1 MAPRRRI
8 GKKLFRSFLP
18 IWLVLAL
25 AVVIALASIIYGIS
39 RPPRRPYL
47 VTPEAFSQISGP
59 VLRITDET
67 WRNRDGTSARGW
79 LLRGTPGAPAVI
91 FLHRYGADRS
101 WLFNLGVKLNETANF
116 TILWPDLRGHGLNP
130 PVSWTS
136 FGTREGD
143 DLLAAL
149 DFLRMLKGAGTTRL
163 IGDHIGLYGVE
174 LGAYT
179 ALLGASHDTGVEVL
193 VLDSVPGNADDLLSS
208 ALRDHIGIDNKVLRY
223 LARGAIRIYFVGKYQ
238 NASSCQLAASLKVR
252 RVLLLSGKD
261 AGSLRNSTMAL
272 GQCFPDQQTV
282 EAKTDLPLTG
292 FNLTS
297 GTGEQG
303 DFYDRQVIDFF
314 DRNLH

>member
-25 AVVIALASIIYGIS
+25 AIVIALASIIYGIS

-47 VTPEAFSQISGP
+47 VTPQAFSQISGP
-59 VLRITDET
+59 ALRITDEI
-67 WRNRDGTSARGW
+67 WGNRDGTRARGW
-79 LLRGTPGAPAVI
+79 LLKGRQGAPAVI

-136 FGTREGD
+136 FGTREAD

-149 DFLRMLKGAGTTRL
+149 DFLRTLKGAGATRL

-179 ALLGASHDTGVEVL
+179 ALLGARNDTSVQVL
-193 VLDSVPGNADDLLSS
+193 VLDSVPVNADDLLSS
-208 ALRDHIGIDNKVLRY
+208 ALRDDIGIDNKVLLY
-223 LARGAIRIYFVGKYQ
+223 VARGAIRVYFVGKYQ
-238 NASSCQLAASLKVR
+238 NAPSCQIAAFLNNR

-261 AGSLRNSTMAL
+261 AGSLCDSTMAL
-272 GQCFPDQQTV
+272 GKCFPPPTTV

-297 GTGEQG
+297 GTSEQG
-303 DFYDRQVIDFF
+303 ENYDRHVIDFF
-314 DRNLH
+314 HRNLR

>member
-25 AVVIALASIIYGIS
+25 AIVIALASIIYGIS

-47 VTPEAFSQISGP
+47 VTPQAFSQISGP
-59 VLRITDET
+59 ALRITDEI
-67 WRNRDGTSARGW
+67 WGNRDGTRARGW
-79 LLRGTPGAPAVI
+79 LLKGRQGAPAVI

-136 FGTREGD
+136 FGTREAD

-149 DFLRMLKGAGTTRL
+149 DFLRTLKGAGATRL

-174 LGAYT
+174 LGAYA
-179 ALLGASHDTGVEVL
+179 ALLGARNDTSVQVL
-193 VLDSVPGNADDLLSS
+193 VLDSVPVNADDLLSS
-208 ALRDHIGIDNKVLRY
+208 ALRDDIGIDNKVLLY
-223 LARGAIRIYFVGKYQ
+223 VARGAIRVYFVGKYQ
-238 NASSCQLAASLKVR
+238 NAPSCQIAASLNNR

-261 AGSLRNSTMAL
+261 AGSLRDSTMAL
-272 GQCFPDQQTV
+272 GKCFPPPTTV

-297 GTGEQG
+297 GTSEQG
-303 DFYDRQVIDFF
+303 ENYDRHVIDFF
-314 DRNLH
+314 HRNLR